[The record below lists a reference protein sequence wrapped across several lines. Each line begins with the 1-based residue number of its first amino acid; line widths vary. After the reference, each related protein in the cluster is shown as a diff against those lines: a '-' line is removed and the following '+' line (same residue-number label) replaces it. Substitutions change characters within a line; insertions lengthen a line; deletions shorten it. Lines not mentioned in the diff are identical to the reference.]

1 MNESVEDEFL
11 PVLINIETAI
21 LAVYR
26 ENPELADYQ
35 VESALEALARTYAG
49 EAKNKPASTPKNPL
63 AQEVYQVV
71 KSICDWQLGREN
83 LVDEEGQPIHLQVLS
98 RDEMLAVLKRLR
110 KSVQFWNKESGSQ
123 GYLNYIKQ
131 FIA

>member
-1 MNESVEDEFL
+1 MNGPVEDEFL

-26 ENPELADYQ
+26 EHPELADYQ
-35 VESALEALARTYAG
+35 VESALESLTRTYAG
-49 EAKNKPASTPKNPL
+49 EAKNKPASIPKSPL
-63 AQEVYQVV
+63 AQEVFQVV
-71 KSICDWQLGREN
+71 KAICDWQLGREN
-83 LVDEEGQPIHLQVLS
+83 LVDEEGQPIHLQLLT
-98 RDEMLAVLKRLR
+98 RDEILAVLKRLR

-131 FIA
+131 FIH